1 MQLDLLSGKLES
13 FQNGDV
19 LDPQVKIPDPDLAL
33 ENIRICTYP
42 DSTIEILCILLDTYI
57 IVKKC
62 WYLIIDVLKHI
73 FLLSFLCSY
82 LIKKEWILVT

>member
-1 MQLDLLSGKLES
+1 MSGKLES

-19 LDPQVKIPDPDLAL
+19 LDPQVKSPDPDPAL
-33 ENIRICTYP
+33 ENMRTWTDP
-42 DSTIEILCILLDTYI
+42 ESTIEILCILADTYI